1 MTLTMRQQ
9 EICDD
14 IVDGLTN
21 KQIAEKRFIEISTI
35 KSHIRQIF
43 KEFNVS
49 SRCELVVKMYK
60 QRINEIVGG

>member
-21 KQIAEKRFIEISTI
+21 EQIAKKRFIEVSTI
-35 KSHIRQIF
+35 KSHMQRIF
-43 KEFNVS
+43 KEYNVS